1 MKKLLTLVAM
11 LLALTFVGKA
21 QNLLEAGFENGY
33 PEGWSYVNNSTS
45 EEPEDWTIYIGPSH
59 SGAHAMYSLSAE
71 IEPDNWLIT
80 PAITLP
86 QTGTYQ
92 LSFWV
97 RAYAAGYPA
106 EHYGIYVST
115 SDDPTDVEAYQ
126 LLPGTSEVTLD
137 TTLWRNEVH
146 SLNAYLGQT
155 IYLAIRHFNCTD
167 QAYLIVDD
175 FTVGTPVTTPF
186 LGGTTSFNFAPTSV
200 NTANAT
206 VQRFY
211 ASGMNLTGNVT
222 ISTQANSQYK
232 ISRNDSADFTSTITL
247 TTTNGVLAATPIY
260 VQFAPT
266 TTGTIE
272 EEITIASTG
281 ADSKIV
287 SVKGYGIECG
297 THQTIDWFE
306 NFASEAFPPACW
318 SQIINDHHHYY
329 DETGQDRGE
338 MYTWYGSSQYAAVIG
353 DDDANQ
359 DEHLISPTF
368 NFTDVEDA
376 LELHF
381 GVRTN
386 PTIPDLIEGKVRF
399 FVNISTDG
407 GTNWNTIWNFASIR
421 EEMASTWQGWDDP
434 AYPVAINMDPY
445 IGMDNIVF
453 DFIYQADTLAADQI
467 ILSDVKFSNFAD
479 PRFAVLADD
488 TMSLFSYLGDPVA
501 NEITV
506 VGHNLTQNITVT
518 ATTPFEVSTDEVNGY
533 STSVSMPAI
542 GGQLYVRYNPTTATS
557 ATGSVVITG
566 TYSNATSEYN
576 DTTFVKTIVLN
587 GNAYDCSTITI
598 PFVQGFE
605 SPKDS
610 VLAPNTTEY
619 CWSTIKV
626 NNRDRQN
633 DMINSE
639 DYAYDGYQAFRFS
652 SSKYNAQGIYDEYL
666 ISPELNATEAMM
678 VMFNY
683 ANATALKDETFRVGY
698 STTGIDT
705 SDFVWENDIVNAGN
719 TDWQL
724 YRNTNVPAD
733 VKYIAIHYKSSFKAY
748 LYIDN
753 FIVRYVPTCLFPVE
767 LKATATTENTA
778 DVEWT
783 AGGNETSWEIAYGI
797 APLDITTVTPQTVSA
812 TNTTL
817 SGLTANTHYQM
828 QVRAICSES
837 DNSEWSEV
845 LDFWTT
851 TVPATLPYTQTFE
864 DNDADRA
871 NWVLVNGNQANKFAY
886 LTIPASTSGKGLAVT
901 KNGIENLY
909 LTQINDSTITSSYS
923 TVWAYRD
930 IEFPVTTEYGFQL
943 TLNWKCFGEVD
954 YDFGELFIGNATEVT
969 NFDRNENHPHF
980 IDVNETHYTPAGLT
994 KLGRFV
1000 GQSTM
1005 QSAAYVIPAEDV
1017 AGSVK
1022 RIYFLWTNDSLSG
1035 AETPLAIDNINIKIP
1050 VFATIVGVVRRASNQ
1065 EPIAN
1070 AKVVIASDNGFSY
1083 TTYSD
1088 AQGAYTFE
1096 NIVAASYNYTATA
1109 NGYQEAT
1116 GSFAPQQAGTMTV
1129 NIDMNAEPCAI
1140 IPANPAYE
1148 IEDDNMIITW
1158 EGVEGG
1164 TMTQCNGNLASYIG
1178 TGESGN
1184 FGCYHLFKP
1193 SDLVGFNGGTIDKVS
1208 IYVNTEPAF
1217 ANYVIR
1223 IWVGGNS
1230 DIQDE
1235 DNFGPASSVPT
1246 YEQVINPEEV
1256 VMNAWTEIT
1265 LDQPFLINGNQLLW
1279 VGYNADWVAPDDEF
1293 PCGVTGDHTNGIGN
1307 VMHFESSDE
1316 WTSLSNLSASLRYN
1330 WAIKANVVPPVVTY
1344 AVYEDG
1350 ELIDDGITDPEYVV
1364 SPYDLSACY
1373 TIATTCE
1380 NGEISDQ
1387 SDCVTPVS
1395 IENVESEVASFEVYP
1410 NPATEVVTV
1419 SSSLNAKEVQ
1429 VLNYLGQVI
1438 YTQTVSS
1445 NVFTLNV
1452 ANYADGVYFIRLVG
1466 DDTIATQKLVKK

>member
-33 PEGWSYVNNSTS
+33 PEGWSYVNNSPSDETKL
-45 EEPEDWTIYIGPSH
+45 EDWTIYIGPSH

-155 IYLAIRHFNCTD
+155 IYLAIRHFECTD

-186 LGGTTSFNFAPTSV
+186 LGGTTSFVYAPTPVDTV
-200 NTANAT
+200 NTT

-211 ASGMNLTGNVT
+211 ASGMNLTGDVT

-232 ISRNDSADFTSTITL
+232 ISRNDSANFTSTITL

-260 VQFAPT
+260 VQFTPT
-266 TTGTIE
+266 TTGPIE

-318 SQIINDHHHYY
+318 SQTITDHNHYY
-329 DETGQDRGE
+329 TEAGEDRGE
-338 MYTWYGSSQYAAVIG
+338 MYTWYGSGQYAAVIG
-353 DDDANQ
+353 DENAYQ

-368 NFTDVEDA
+368 NFTDVENA

-386 PTIPDLIEGKVRF
+386 PTIPALIEGKVRF

-518 ATTPFEVSTDEVNGY
+518 TTAPFEVSTNEVNGY
-533 STSVSMPAI
+533 SSSVSMPAI

-587 GNAYDCSTITI
+587 GDAYDCSTIEI

-626 NNRDRQN
+626 NNRDLQN

-639 DYAYDGYQAFRFS
+639 NKAYDGYQAFRFS

-698 STTGIDT
+698 STSGNNI
-705 SDFVWENDIVNAGN
+705 SDFVWEDDIVNAGN

-733 VKYIAIHYKSSFKAY
+733 VKYVAIHYKSSFKAY

-797 APLDITTVTPQTVSA
+797 APLDINAATTQIVSA
-812 TNTTL
+812 TDTTL

-837 DNSEWSEV
+837 DSSEWSEV

-886 LTIPASTSGKGLAVT
+886 LTIPGSTSGKGLAVT
-901 KNGIENLY
+901 NGIGNLY
-909 LTQINDSTITSSYS
+909 LTQINDSTLTSSYS

-1050 VFATIVGVVRRASNQ
+1050 VFATIVGVVRRASDQ

-1164 TMTQCNGNLASYIG
+1164 TMTQCNENIEGMVGWGSPSDELEI
-1178 TGESGN
+1178 
-1184 FGCYHLFKP
+1184 GCYHLFKP
-1193 SDLVGFNGGTIDKVS
+1193 SELVRFNGGTIDKIS
-1208 IYVNTEPAF
+1208 IYVNTEPAY
-1217 ANYVIR
+1217 ASYAIR
-1223 IWVGGNS
+1223 IWVGGNTTIGS
-1230 DIQDE
+1230 DD
-1235 DNFGPASSVPT
+1235 FGPASLIPS
-1246 YEQVINPEEV
+1246 YEQEIAPEEIQL
-1256 VMNAWTEIT
+1256 NAWSVIT
-1265 LDQPFLINGNQLLW
+1265 LDQPFLINGTQPLW
-1279 VGYNADWVAPDDEF
+1279 VGFNCIYSSPQQTYPFVYTSDFTHGSGDIIQWFGDEWY
-1293 PCGVTGDHTNGIGN
+1293 TGDDTGVDN
-1307 VMHFESSDE
+1307 
-1316 WTSLSNLSASLRYN
+1316 N
-1330 WAIKANVVPPVVTY
+1330 WAIKANVIPPVVTY

-1350 ELIDDGITDPEYVV
+1350 ELIEDGITDPEYVV

-1387 SDCVTPVS
+1387 TDCVTPVS